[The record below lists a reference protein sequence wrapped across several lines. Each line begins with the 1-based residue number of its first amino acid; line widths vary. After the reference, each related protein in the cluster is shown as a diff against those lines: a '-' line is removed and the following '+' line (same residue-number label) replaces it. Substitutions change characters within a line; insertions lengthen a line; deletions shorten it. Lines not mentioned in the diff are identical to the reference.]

1 MVDADIA
8 QQYRSDMLRLTSIIK
23 LIRPVNC
30 IMAGIAVWVG
40 AYLTEG
46 YAFNVDIVL
55 AAVAAA
61 CVAAAANI
69 QNDILDIQTD
79 LIVHP
84 DRVLASG
91 QMPVSTAAILAA
103 VILGI
108 GLLLAAIVGP
118 ATAIAACAATALL
131 AVYNAYL
138 KKIVLVGNVAIGLA
152 GGLPFIVGGLAAGT
166 GHTFDLPGPII
177 PAVFAVS
184 FHIVREIIKDIQD
197 IDGDRTADVVTLPQA
212 VGTRGAVGI
221 ALLLFLLFDFQVIG
235 PIYKGWFGMSYTIL
249 SIAGVVVP
257 LTASLA
263 VAAANPTPLRL
274 RWCATGLKI
283 GMGIGM
289 LALVIGRQ
297 S

>member
-1 MVDADIA
+1 
-8 QQYRSDMLRLTSIIK
+8 MLRITYALK
-23 LIRPVNC
+23 LIRPINC
-30 IMAGIAVWVG
+30 VMAGIAVWVG

-103 VILGI
+103 VILLV
-108 GLLLAAIVGP
+108 GLISAALVGP
-118 ATAIAACAATALL
+118 AVALVACVATALL
-131 AVYNAYL
+131 AVYNSYL
-138 KKIVLVGNVAIGLA
+138 KTSVLVGNAAIGLA
-152 GGLPFIVGGLAAGT
+152 CGLPFVVGGLAAGG
-166 GHTFDLPGPII
+166 GHAFDLPGALI

-184 FHIVREIIKDIQD
+184 FHLVREIIKDIQD
-197 IDGDRTADVVTLPQA
+197 IEGDRAAGVVTLPQV
-212 VGTRGAVGI
+212 VGTRAAIGI
-221 ALLLFLLFDFQVIG
+221 ALLLFLLLDLQILV
-235 PIYKGWFGMSYTIL
+235 PIYKGWFGVSYTVL
-249 SIAGVVVP
+249 SVAGVIVP
-257 LTASLA
+257 LTVSLA
-263 VAAANPTPLRL
+263 VAAANPNRL
-274 RWCATGLKI
+274 NLKWCAIGLKI

-297 S
+297 T